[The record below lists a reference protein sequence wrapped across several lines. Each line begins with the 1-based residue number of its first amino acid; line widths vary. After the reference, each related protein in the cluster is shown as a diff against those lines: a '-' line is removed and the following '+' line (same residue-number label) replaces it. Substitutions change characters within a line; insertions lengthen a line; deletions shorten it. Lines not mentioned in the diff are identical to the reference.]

1 MFKKLVF
8 TVFILVFAATGIS
21 AQLVEPQ
28 HEDRIKKL
36 EQELVQLQENLFR
49 TDSLYYTRA
58 YNNGM
63 EGLFVFD
70 KLYGEAEQFYSSVAQ
85 SSFLLKLMNV
95 NNPSSLELRKRI
107 MGDLQQMIESKI
119 ADITGSDTARKRNF
133 FSVLRNIFSNPL
145 IQGVASIVPIGTPV
159 MNILSA
165 ISSVVS
171 PRLKVEKNAI
181 GGVKNVTL
189 DIESMLNESPLKDIG
204 NKIMPYLSFYDTL
217 YAMNNDYN
225 REIEY
230 SRNQAIEIRK
240 FVYQQEEQLKLLT
253 GWKAGQ
259 PLNLTIGLFNALY
272 ISPAELRTKG
282 NDLAAQRLKADSLNE
297 TAAMVIHEYNR
308 LKNLKASAATN
319 FYNFKTKYLAVLKIY
334 AGKSALFQQYLEPII
349 TQITD
354 ADKINPEVSGANFN
368 IKYNFPAASEF
379 QLPLIEKLFFKYLSK
394 DEGSND
400 KMKKIIF

>member
-145 IQGVASIVPIGTPV
+145 VQGVASIVPIGTPV

-189 DIESMLNESPLKDIG
+189 DIESMLSESPLKDIG
-204 NKIMPYLSFYDTL
+204 NKIMPYFSFYDTL

-272 ISPAELRTKG
+272 INPAELRTKG

-308 LKNLKASAATN
+308 LINLKASAATA
-319 FYNFKTKYLAVLKIY
+319 FYNFKTKYLAVLKLY

-354 ADKINPEVSGANFN
+354 ADKINSEVSSANFN

>member
-1 MFKKLVF
+1 
-8 TVFILVFAATGIS
+8 
-21 AQLVEPQ
+21 
-28 HEDRIKKL
+28 
-36 EQELVQLQENLFR
+36 
-49 TDSLYYTRA
+49 
-58 YNNGM
+58 
-63 EGLFVFD
+63 
-70 KLYGEAEQFYSSVAQ
+70 
-85 SSFLLKLMNV
+85 
-95 NNPSSLELRKRI
+95 
-107 MGDLQQMIESKI
+107 
-119 ADITGSDTARKRNF
+119 
-133 FSVLRNIFSNPL
+133 
-145 IQGVASIVPIGTPV
+145 
-159 MNILSA
+159 
-165 ISSVVS
+165 
-171 PRLKVEKNAI
+171 
-181 GGVKNVTL
+181 
-189 DIESMLNESPLKDIG
+189 
-204 NKIMPYLSFYDTL
+204 MPYLSFYDTL

-272 ISPAELRTKG
+272 INPAELRTKG

-308 LKNLKASAATN
+308 LINLKASAATA
-319 FYNFKTKYLAVLKIY
+319 FYNFKTKYLAVLKLY

-354 ADKINPEVSGANFN
+354 ADKINSEVSSANFN